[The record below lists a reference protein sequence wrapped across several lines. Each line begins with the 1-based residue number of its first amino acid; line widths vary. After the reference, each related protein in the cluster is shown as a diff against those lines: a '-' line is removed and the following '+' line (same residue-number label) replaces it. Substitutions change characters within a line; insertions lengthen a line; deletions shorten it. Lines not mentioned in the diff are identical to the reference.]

1 MLSSNILLKEY
12 NDWVNEKSAKRY
24 KTQPPNTPLKRPRI
38 ILDRF
43 VREYFNQL
51 SYLPGFQDLQIRI
64 EYKLLISI
72 LRI

>member
-12 NDWVNEKSAKRY
+12 NDWVNEKSAKY
-24 KTQPPNTPLKRPRI
+24 AFEKAKNNS
-38 ILDRF
+38 RF

-51 SYLPGFQDLQIRI
+51 SYLPGFQDLQIRT

>member
-24 KTQPPNTPLKRPRI
+24 KTQPPNTPLKKPRI
-38 ILDRF
+38 IIDLY
-43 VREYFNQL
+43 EYFNQL
-51 SYLPGFQDLQIRI
+51 SYLPGFQDLQIRT

>member
-24 KTQPPNTPLKRPRI
+24 KTQPPNTPLKKPRI
-38 ILDRF
+38 ISRF

-51 SYLPGFQDLQIRI
+51 SYLPGFQDLQIRT